1 VAVGFVGAREGYSV
15 GYSVGASDANNTKK
29 LPTST

>member
-1 VAVGFVGAREGYSV
+1 VAVGFVGARVGYSV